1 MINVTDNGVTNVS
14 VSLQLEVWG
23 EQRPNE
29 DQSTT
34 VFASLAGEETVADF
48 TFTQERLV
56 HCMACSIPQI
66 FCLNI
71 YTEFV

>member
-1 MINVTDNGVTNVS
+1 MYVLC
-14 VSLQLEVWG
+14 LQLEVWG

-48 TFTQERLV
+48 TFTQEKSV
-56 HCMACSIPQI
+56 HSGTWSIS
-66 FCLNI
+66 
-71 YTEFV
+71 